1 MISIE
6 CSWCKWSQT
15 SQENS
20 FLTILTRATI
30 PTYISLETERHDS
43 LSLSH
48 THMHFLPLT
57 LFHSF
62 SLFLSDTHT
71 HTILSHTHSFSLT
84 LFQTRTLSLSFIHT
98 FTLFRCLVKPQIS
111 HEQVHQR
118 LDKARLLV
126 RDLLCF
132 SFNSL
137 LFCFVLRFP
146 RKQGK
151 KTPIKYLRFVK
162 FS

>member
-1 MISIE
+1 MIAIE
-6 CSWCKWSQT
+6 CCWCKWRQT

-20 FLTILTRATI
+20 FLTILTRANN
-30 PTYISLETERHDS
+30 YISLETESHDS

-48 THMHFLPLT
+48 TTYTQTCILLLT
-57 LFHSF
+57 LFLSLSF
-62 SLFLSDTHT
+62 FLSDTH
-71 HTILSHTHSFSLT
+71 ILLSHTFSLSHSLSNT
-84 LFQTRTLSLSFIHT
+84 HSLSFIHT

-126 RDLLCF
+126 SDLLCF

-151 KTPIKYLRFVK
+151 KTAIKYLHFVVK
-162 FS
+162 LS